1 VVGETLRKRREELNL
16 DLRQISDTLK
26 IKYDYLRAIE
36 EGAYERLPADVYVK
50 GYIRE
55 YARSL
60 NLDPESTLEAYAQ
73 EVERPQP
80 DQQPPSVQQHT
91 ARKKSKVLY
100 ILLPLIVLFALI
112 VVLWQSPAPVKPNP
126 SEVRTPVAEPVK
138 EPAGQPM
145 GEPPG
150 REEHAIQEAP
160 PVLKEPAFHMLE
172 IHAND
177 TTWLFVMIDQTETRE
192 LLMQPGETLQL
203 QAKKGFS
210 LKIGNAGGIRLVFD
224 GKDIGRLGE
233 KGAVINID
241 LPHSE
246 P

>member
-1 VVGETLRKRREELNL
+1 MIGETLRKRREELNL
-16 DLRQISDTLK
+16 ELRQISDALK
-26 IKYDYLRAIE
+26 IKYDYLKAIE

-55 YARSL
+55 YARIL
-60 NLDPESTLEAYAQ
+60 NLDPETTLKAYTQ
-73 EVERPQP
+73 GLGKPQP
-80 DQQPPSVQQHT
+80 DQQQPSPDQHT
-91 ARKKSKVLY
+91 PPKKSRVLY
-100 ILLPLIVLFALI
+100 ILLPLIVLFALV
-112 VVLWQSPAPVKPNP
+112 VVLWQSPAPEKPNP
-126 SEVRTPVAEPVK
+126 PEIQPPVAEPVK
-138 EPAGQPM
+138 EPSGQQPV
-145 GEPPG
+145 
-150 REEHAIQEAP
+150 QEAP
-160 PVLKEPAFHMLE
+160 PPVLKKPAFHLLE

-203 QAKKGFS
+203 QAIKGFS

-224 GKDIGRLGE
+224 GKEIGQLGE

-246 P
+246 L

>member
-1 VVGETLRKRREELNL
+1 VLGETLRKRREELKL

-26 IKYDYLRAIE
+26 IKNDYLKAIE
-36 EGAYERLPADVYVK
+36 EGAHERLPSDVYVK

-55 YARSL
+55 YARIL
-60 NLDPESTLEAYAQ
+60 KLDPEAALEAYAQ
-73 EVERPQP
+73 EVGRPQP
-80 DQQPPSVQQHT
+80 DQEPPSVQQHS
-91 ARKKSKVLY
+91 ARKKFRVLY
-100 ILLPLIVLFALI
+100 ILLPLIVLFAFI
-112 VVLWQSPAPVKPNP
+112 VVLWQSPAPEKP

-138 EPAGQPM
+138 APVGQPM

-150 REEHAIQEAP
+150 REEHAVQEAP

-177 TTWLFVMIDQTETRE
+177 TAWLFVMIDQTETRE

>member
-1 VVGETLRKRREELNL
+1 VLGETLRKRREELKL

-26 IKYDYLRAIE
+26 IKNDYLKAIE
-36 EGAYERLPADVYVK
+36 EGALERLPADVYVK

-55 YARSL
+55 YARIL
-60 NLDPESTLEAYAQ
+60 KLDPEAALEAYAQ
-73 EVERPQP
+73 EIGKPQP
-80 DQQPPSVQQHT
+80 DQQPPLLEQHT
-91 ARKKSKVLY
+91 PPKKFRVLY
-100 ILLPLIVLFALI
+100 FLLPLIILFVLV
-112 VVLWQSPAPVKPNP
+112 VVLWQSHVPEKPNP
-126 SEVRTPVAEPVK
+126 SEVRPPVAEPVK
-138 EPAGQPM
+138 EPAGQPA
-145 GEPPG
+145 GEPPV
-150 REEHAIQEAP
+150 REEHTIQETP

-233 KGAVINID
+233 NGAVINID

>member
-36 EGAYERLPADVYVK
+36 EGAYERIPADVYVK
-50 GYIRE
+50 GYLRE

-60 NLDPESTLEAYAQ
+60 NLDPEATLEAYAQ
-73 EVERPQP
+73 EVGRPQP
-80 DQQPPSVQQHT
+80 DQQSPSPEQHT
-91 ARKKSKVLY
+91 PKKKSRILY
-100 ILLPLIVLFALI
+100 ILLPLIVLFAL
-112 VVLWQSPAPVKPNP
+112 VVVVWQSPAPEKPNP

-145 GEPPG
+145 GEPPV
-150 REEHAIQEAP
+150 QETS
-160 PVLKEPAFHMLE
+160 PVKKDPSFHMLE

-177 TTWLFVMIDQTETRE
+177 TVWLFVMIDQTETRE

-233 KGAVINID
+233 KGTVINID